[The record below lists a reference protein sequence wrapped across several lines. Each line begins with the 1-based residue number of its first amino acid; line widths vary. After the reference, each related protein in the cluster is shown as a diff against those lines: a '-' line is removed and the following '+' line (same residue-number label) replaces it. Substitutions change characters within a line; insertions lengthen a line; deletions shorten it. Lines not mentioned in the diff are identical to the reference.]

1 MDCDR
6 SIELLSEYSAGSLG
20 EDDRVFVST
29 HLSACLECHGVF
41 EDLRVIVQTAL
52 SMRSENGSI
61 AYPDEEVL
69 WRRLSASR
77 IVH

>member
-1 MDCDR
+1 MDCAK

-20 EDDRVFVST
+20 DDDILFVQT
-29 HLSACLECHGVF
+29 HLTACADCDGVF
-41 EDLRVIVQTAL
+41 HDLKLIVQTAL
-52 SMRSENGSI
+52 AMRSENGI

-69 WRRLSASR
+69 WQRVSASR

>member
-6 SIELLSEYSAGSLG
+6 SIELLSEYSAGALG
-20 EDDRVFVST
+20 ADEVVFIQT
-29 HLSACLECHGVF
+29 HLTACADCDGVF
-41 EDLRVIVQTAL
+41 QDLKMIVQTAL
-52 SMRSENGSI
+52 AMRSENGI

-69 WRRLSASR
+69 WQRVSSRR

>member
-20 EDDRVFVST
+20 DDDSIFVRT
-29 HLSACLECHGVF
+29 HLLGCADCDGVLQ
-41 EDLRVIVQTAL
+41 DLKLIVQTAL
-52 SMRSENGSI
+52 VMRSENGI

-69 WRRLSASR
+69 WQRVSVGR

>member
-20 EDDRVFVST
+20 DDDSIFIRT
-29 HLSACLECHGVF
+29 HLSACADCDGVF
-41 EDLRVIVQTAL
+41 RDLKLIVQTAFA
-52 SMRSENGSI
+52 MRSENGI

-69 WRRLSASR
+69 WQRLSANR
-77 IVH
+77 ILH

>member
-1 MDCDR
+1 MDCAK

-20 EDDRVFVST
+20 DDDSIFIRT
-29 HLSACLECHGVF
+29 HLSACADCDGVF
-41 EDLRVIVQTAL
+41 RDLKLIVQTAL
-52 SMRSENGSI
+52 SMRAENGI

-69 WRRLSASR
+69 WQRLSASR